1 MLLRNITPSKV
12 VKVICV
18 VGARPQFIKLAP
30 LFPLLEQRF
39 ESMIIHTGQHY
50 DDPMSAVFFRDL
62 SIPEPDYNL
71 GIGSGKHGAQ
81 TGTMMKGLEEVFE
94 FEKPDIV
101 VIFGDTNTTLA
112 GALTAAKMKIKLA
125 HVEAGLR
132 SFVKT
137 MPEEI
142 NRVVADRLSDIRFC
156 PTETAVKNLQDE
168 GITDG
173 VHLVGDLMYEA
184 LDMYDEIIER
194 KSRILDELSL
204 EERDYILLTIH
215 RAENTDD
222 HKRLTDLIGEILSL
236 SRKVVFPVHPRTR
249 KELKAAGIW
258 EKLCRNDNII
268 LSEPL
273 SYIDNIKLIKNARGV
288 LTDSGGIQKEAYY
301 FGIPTI
307 TLRNETEWPE
317 TVESGINLIY
327 AGEISLNDIG
337 NQTTNKRDQRTST
350 KDIAD
355 SISNIIGTCI

>member
-1 MLLRNITPSKV
+1 M
-12 VKVICV
+12 KVICV

-81 TGTMMKGLEEVFE
+81 TGAMMKGLEEVFE
-94 FEKPDIV
+94 YECPDIV
-101 VIFGDTNTTLA
+101 IVFGDTNTTLA
-112 GALTAAKMKIKLA
+112 GALAAAKMKIKLA

-132 SFVKT
+132 SFVNT

-142 NRVVADRLSDIRFC
+142 NRVVADRLSDILFC
-156 PTETAVKNLQDE
+156 PTETAVKNLKNE
-168 GITDG
+168 GIADG

-184 LDMYDEIIER
+184 LELYNETIEN
-194 KSRILDELSL
+194 KSRILEELSL
-204 EERDYILLTIH
+204 KDKEYILLTIH

-222 HKRLTDLIGEILSL
+222 HQRLTDLIAEVISL
-236 SRKVVFPVHPRTR
+236 SRKIVFPVHPRTR
-249 KELKAAGIW
+249 KELKAAGLW
-258 EKLCRNDNII
+258 EKLSRNDNII

-273 SYIDNIKLIKNARGV
+273 SYIDNIKLIKNAHRV

-301 FGIPTI
+301 FGIPTV

-317 TVESGINLIY
+317 TVESGCN
-327 AGEISLNDIG
+327 SLL
-337 NQTTNKRDQRTST
+337 
-350 KDIAD
+350 KDIKNLPAICEFGVIAKRAGIKGRR
-355 SISNIIGTCI
+355 SSHEIVNVLG